1 MPKENNQMFTNVEG
15 LKENYIVSSLVR
27 GLKILSTFTV
37 KRPTLKVSEIAE
49 LANLDQATVF
59 RFVYTLER
67 LGYLVREEDTKRY
80 HQSVRMLTL
89 CLPARESITVREVA
103 LPCMAELSKLT
114 NETVKLGIFDAM
126 EVVMVA
132 VLEIPDKLVYRTP
145 IGHRSPIYCTALGK
159 VLLAF
164 QPIETW
170 DALISQIDFI
180 PRTENTI
187 VDPQKFRECLL
198 ETYEQGYSI
207 QDGEQILG
215 LSSLAAPIFDSSG
228 KIVAGLNV
236 SGLSMHILEQG
247 KPEYLIEEL
256 IKCAMKISNKLGYSP
271 ELFE

>member
-1 MPKENNQMFTNVEG
+1 MLKENQHMFANTED

-37 KRPTLKVSEIAE
+37 KQPALKVSEIAE
-49 LANLDQATVF
+49 QANLDQATVF

-67 LGYLVREEDTKRY
+67 LGYLTREEDTKRY

-103 LPCMAELSKLT
+103 LPCMAEFSKLT
-114 NETVKLGIFDAM
+114 NETVKLGILDGL

-132 VLEIPDKLVYRTP
+132 VVEILDKLVYRTP
-145 IGHRSPIYCTALGK
+145 IGHRSSVHCTALGK

-170 DALISQIDFI
+170 DALISQIEFT

-187 VDPQKFRECLL
+187 IDPQKYRECLL
-198 ETYEQGYSI
+198 ETRKQGYAI

-215 LSSLAAPIFDSSG
+215 LSSLAAPIYDSSG
-228 KIVAGLNV
+228 NVIAGINV
-236 SGLSMHILEQG
+236 SGLSIQILKQG
-247 KPEYLIEEL
+247 KPDLLIDEL
-256 IKCAMKISNKLGYSP
+256 VKCAMNISEKLGYSP
-271 ELFE
+271 KLFE